1 MYKRQAKDAAEASA
15 EAKGQNPNALE
26 YGTKQAQIEEF
37 YITDDRGVPTN
48 AILKGTMFTIHM
60 KVRFMDPIPV
70 SYTHLTLPTKRIV
83 EISVAAGALKKKKE
97 TTEDQVCST
106 SH

>member
-1 MYKRQAKDAAEASA
+1 M
-15 EAKGQNPNALE
+15 ALE

-60 KVRFMDPIPV
+60 KVRFMDPIPAPIL
-70 SYTHLTLPTKRIV
+70 HFP
-83 EISVAAGALKKKKE
+83 
-97 TTEDQVCST
+97 
-106 SH
+106 

>member
-1 MYKRQAKDAAEASA
+1 M
-15 EAKGQNPNALE
+15 ALE

-60 KVRFMDPIPV
+60 KVRFMDPIPGTDFCIFREKCYRCGDHRYQYHDREGV
-70 SYTHLTLPTKRIV
+70 LRQCGTR
-83 EISVAAGALKKKKE
+83 
-97 TTEDQVCST
+97 
-106 SH
+106 